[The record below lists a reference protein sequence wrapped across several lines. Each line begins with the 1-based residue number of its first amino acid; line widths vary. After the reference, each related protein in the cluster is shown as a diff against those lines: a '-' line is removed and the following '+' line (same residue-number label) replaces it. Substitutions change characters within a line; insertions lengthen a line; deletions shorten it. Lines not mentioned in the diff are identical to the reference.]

1 MKWHFAAISLF
12 LISYS
17 ISLSWDTN
25 NRHEK
30 LQTQKWSCVWVF
42 CVWALQ
48 KMLVTLYKSL
58 AYIRSFTVTSL
69 NVRREIS
76 QQSLTWW
83 LVVFLILYQ
92 VLRGDIEEAIC
103 SHALYYK
110 IWQRYNS
117 LPERFNWNLKAP
129 DVRFYPL
136 RPEFVESTYLLYQV
150 YLLGGFSSPDS
161 NTQKSSVFLPQPLL
175 LSSLPPRFRNRN
187 LKKPR

>member
-1 MKWHFAAISLF
+1 
-12 LISYS
+12 
-17 ISLSWDTN
+17 
-25 NRHEK
+25 
-30 LQTQKWSCVWVF
+30 
-42 CVWALQ
+42 
-48 KMLVTLYKSL
+48 MLVTLYKSL

-69 NVRREIS
+69 NVRRQIS

-83 LVVFLILYQ
+83 LVVFLTLYQ

-187 LKKPR
+187 LKKPRQIHIDKTKDKPIEALSVNHNNQLR